1 MNKVKELDR
10 KELLRYINATMGEGE
25 QQDLIIELLD
35 NLLGWYAICFN
46 NEKEE
51 KEYKILSNCLL
62 KMIAINETYGYK
74 YEKLKEYYKESEE
87 K

>member
-1 MNKVKELDR
+1 MSDLDR
-10 KELLRYINATMGEGE
+10 KELLKYINNTMGEGE

-51 KEYKILSNCLL
+51 KEYKILANCLL
-62 KMIAINETYGYK
+62 KMIAINETYGYR
-74 YEKLKEYYKESEE
+74 YEKLKEYYKYYKESEE

>member
-1 MNKVKELDR
+1 MQDLDR
-10 KELLRYINATMGEGE
+10 KELLRYINDTMGEGE

-51 KEYKILSNCLL
+51 K
-62 KMIAINETYGYK
+62 
-74 YEKLKEYYKESEE
+74 
-87 K
+87 